1 MSSEPEAPRWLSR
14 AVVLAI
20 HADQI
25 HQHGGPLGLR
35 DEGLLE
41 SVLARAR
48 NRRGHETDTDLPE
61 LAAAYGF
68 GLARNHAFVDGN
80 KRVAFQ
86 VMYVFLGLNGYR
98 IVATEPEVVKLMMGI
113 ADGTTDE
120 VTLVHWLRDH
130 IQARD

>member
-1 MSSEPEAPRWLSR
+1 VSSEPEEPRWVSR
-14 AVVLAI
+14 TIVLAI

-25 HQHGGPLGLR
+25 RQHGGARGLR

-41 SVLARAR
+41 SALERPR
-48 NRRGHETDTDLPE
+48 NREHYEPGADVHRI
-61 LAAAYGF
+61 AAAYGY

-98 IVATEPEVVKLMMGI
+98 VAATEADVVSLILRVAEGSLEEEPL
-113 ADGTTDE
+113 AD
-120 VTLVHWLRDH
+120 WLRGH
-130 IQARD
+130 TCLR